1 MSDQARPKPE
11 PGLDRRTLIVAG
23 TLGITSLGAGTGS
36 ARAAQ
41 AGPGASDAPAIQPR
55 PQPSTQL
62 PVTAVLAKFIAEFD
76 AASLP
81 PKVRHEGRRTLL
93 NWVGVAVGGSRHEA
107 VDIAVRTLAPLG
119 RSEAGLFGRN
129 ERIGMRDAAFVNG
142 VSGHVLD
149 FDDTHLK
156 TIIHPAGPVASAIF
170 AYAEHS
176 AAQGNPIS
184 GKDALTALVIGI
196 EVECRIGNAVYPDH
210 YDVGWHITGTAG
222 VFGSAAALARLMQ
235 LDAQRTRYALGL
247 AASQPV
253 GLRESFGT
261 MNKSFNPGRAAAN
274 GLFAALLAREGF
286 TSSDAMIEAKRG
298 WAAAISRKFDLREI
312 TEGLGTR
319 FEAALNT
326 YKPFA
331 CGIVLHPIIDGAI
344 QLREANP
351 LTPANI
357 RGVRLQVNPLV
368 LELTGKIAP
377 RSGLEGKFSVYHAT
391 AVALITGGAGESAFT
406 DAMVKNPVIRTLA
419 SQIRVASDP
428 AIKPEQARLSLD
440 LTDGRQLTLT
450 IEHAVGSVER
460 PMPDAAIEAKFS
472 DLARDILP
480 PDRVRQ
486 TSADCWGVDNLSD
499 ITTIVRDCAT

>member
-1 MSDQARPKPE
+1 MTDRERSAPR
-11 PGLDRRTLIVAG
+11 PGLDRRTLIAAG
-23 TLGITSLGAGTGS
+23 TLGLGGLGAGSGS
-36 ARAAQ
+36 VRAAQ
-41 AGPGASDAPAIQPR
+41 ANLATSAAPAAPL
-55 PQPSTQL
+55 PPPP

-81 PKVRHEGRRTLL
+81 TKVRHEARRTLL
-93 NWVGVAVGGSRHEA
+93 NWVGVAVGGSRQDA
-107 VDIAVRTLAPLG
+107 VDIAVRALAPLG

-222 VFGSAAALARLMQ
+222 VFGAAAALARLMR

-274 GLFAALLAREGF
+274 GLFSALLAREGF
-286 TSSDAMIEAKRG
+286 TSSDVMIEAKRG
-298 WAAAISRKFDLREI
+298 WAAAISRKFDPREI
-312 TEGLGTR
+312 VDGLGTR
-319 FEAALNT
+319 YEAALNT

-344 QLREANP
+344 QLRNANR
-351 LTPANI
+351 LSPADI
-357 RGVRLQVNPLV
+357 RQVSLRVNPLV
-368 LELTGKIAP
+368 LELTGKTAP

-391 AVALITGGAGESAFT
+391 AVALVTGGAGESAFT
-406 DAMVKNPVIRTLA
+406 DAMVHDPVIRALA
-419 SQIRVASDP
+419 GQVKVTIDP
-428 AIKPEQARLSLD
+428 VIKPEQARLSLD

-460 PMPDAAIEAKFS
+460 PMPDAAIEAKFA
-472 DLARDILP
+472 DLARDILL

-486 TSADCWGVDNLSD
+486 TTADCWRVDDLPD
-499 ITTIVRDCAT
+499 IATVVRNCAT